1 MSSIFSC
8 SKMIYSLL
16 AIGIITLTSCTSDEE
31 TTTTDSSNNTATS
44 TTTDQPVTPVAAT
57 HAEATIAST
66 FSDTAVNGT
75 VKFDADSAGKVVMTL
90 ELTIPA
96 KAGKSVAVHIHEH
109 GNCGDTAKLAHEHW
123 NPTNATH
130 GKWGSENYHSGDI
143 GNIKLDS
150 KGKGTLSLTS
160 DRWSLGGAAD
170 KNVIGKAIIVH
181 GGMDDYKTQ
190 PSGNAGNRIGC
201 GVIK

>member
-1 MSSIFSC
+1 MKFNFL
-8 SKMIYSLL
+8 KTIYAPL
-16 AIGIITLTSCTSDEE
+16 AIGIITFVSCSSNDETESTDTSA
-31 TTTTDSSNNTATS
+31 TTTAV
-44 TTTDQPVTPVAAT
+44 TTTDQATTPAMAT

-66 FSDTAVNGT
+66 YTDTAVNGT

-90 ELTIPA
+90 DLTIPA

-109 GNCGDTAKLAHEHW
+109 GNCGDTAMLAHGHW
-123 NPTNATH
+123 NPTNAQH
-130 GKWGSENYHSGDI
+130 GKWGSESFHSGDI

-170 KNVIGKAIIVH
+170 KNLIGKALIVH

-190 PSGNAGNRIGC
+190 PTGNAGNRIGC
-201 GVIK
+201 GVIN